1 MIGHGFSLIGRTAL
15 ITGSSRG
22 IGAAMAR
29 RFAEAGADIVVHCA
43 GRSDEAERVAAQVR
57 SLGRKAA
64 VVQADL
70 AAADGARR
78 CWDGAIAGLGRV
90 DILVLNASV
99 QIPKPWL
106 EATGED
112 FDRQMTVNVRA
123 SWELLLFATPAMCE
137 RGWGRILT
145 IGSVQEAKPNP
156 AMLVYAATKN
166 AQSAMMRGLAKQLAP
181 QGVTINGLAPGVI
194 DTERTR
200 ERIVDE
206 VYRQKVMS
214 WIPAGRMGEP
224 EDCAGA
230 ALLLCSDAGSYITG
244 HNLFVDGGMGMP

>member
-1 MIGHGFSLIGRTAL
+1 MIGQGFSLAGRTAL

-29 RFAEAGADIVVHCA
+29 TFAEAGADVAVHCA
-43 GRSDEAERVAAQVR
+43 GRTDEAEKVAVQVR
-57 SLGRKAA
+57 ACGRKAV

-70 AAADGARR
+70 GAAEGARR
-78 CWDGAIAGLGRV
+78 CWDAAVAGLGRV
-90 DILVLNASV
+90 DILVLNASI
-99 QIPKPWL
+99 QLPKPWL
-106 EATGED
+106 EATMED

-123 SWELLLFATPAMCE
+123 SYELLRLGAPPMCD

-194 DTERTR
+194 DTDRTR

-206 VYRQKVMS
+206 SYRQKVMS
-214 WIPAGRMGEP
+214 WIPAGRIGEP

-244 HNLFVDGGMGMP
+244 HNLFVDGGMGLP

>member
-1 MIGHGFSLIGRTAL
+1 MTGTGFSLTGRCAL

-29 RFAEAGADIVVHCA
+29 AFAAAGADIAVHCA
-43 GRSDEAERVAAQVR
+43 GRTDEADKVAAQVR
-57 SLGRKAA
+57 ALGRRAA

-70 AAADGARR
+70 GAADGARR
-78 CWDGAIAGLGRV
+78 CWDGAVAGLGKV
-90 DILVLNASV
+90 DILVLNASI
-99 QIPKPWL
+99 QIPRPWL
-106 EATGED
+106 EATAEE
-112 FDRQMTVNVRA
+112 FERQMTVNVR
-123 SWELLLFATPAMCE
+123 STWELLRLAAPAMCD

-156 AMLVYAATKN
+156 AMLVYAASKS
-166 AQSAMMRGLAKQLAP
+166 AQSALMRGLAKQLAP

-194 DTERTR
+194 DTDRTR
-200 ERIVDE
+200 ERIVDDE
-206 VYRQKVMS
+206 YRRKVMS
-214 WIPAGRMGEP
+214 WIPTGRIGEP

-244 HNLFVDGGMGMP
+244 HNIFVDGGMSLP

>member
-1 MIGHGFSLIGRTAL
+1 MIGQGFSLAGRTAL

-29 RFAEAGADIVVHCA
+29 SFAEAGADVAVHCA
-43 GRSDEAERVAAQVR
+43 GRTDEAEKVAAQVR
-57 SLGRKAA
+57 AIGRKAV

-70 AAADGARR
+70 GAADGARR
-78 CWDGAIAGLGRV
+78 CWDGVIAGLGRV
-90 DILVLNASV
+90 DILVLNASI

-106 EATGED
+106 EASMED

-123 SWELLLFATPAMCE
+123 SYELLRLAAPPMCD

-166 AQSAMMRGLAKQLAP
+166 AQTAMMRGLAKQLAP

-194 DTERTR
+194 DTDRTR

-206 VYRQKVMS
+206 DYRRKVMS
-214 WIPAGRMGEP
+214 WIPAGRIGEP
-224 EDCAGA
+224 EDCTGA
-230 ALLLCSDAGSYITG
+230 ALLLCSDAGAYITG
-244 HNLFVDGGMGMP
+244 HNLFVDGGMGLP

>member
-1 MIGHGFSLIGRTAL
+1 MTAAGTPLAGRTAL

-29 RFAEAGADIVVHCA
+29 GFAAAGADVAVHCA
-43 GRSDEAERVAAQVR
+43 GRADEAEKVAAQVR
-57 SLGRKAA
+57 AAGRKAA

-70 AAADGARR
+70 GAADGARR
-78 CWDGAIAGLGRV
+78 CWDGAVAGLGRV
-90 DILVLNASV
+90 DILVLNASI
-99 QIPKPWL
+99 QLPKPWL
-106 EATGED
+106 EATMED

-123 SWELLLFATPAMCE
+123 SYELLRLAAPAMCD

-145 IGSVQEAKPNP
+145 VGSVQEAKPNP

-166 AQSAMMRGLAKQLAP
+166 AQTAMMRALAKQLAP

-194 DTERTR
+194 DTDRTR
-200 ERIVDE
+200 ERIVDDE
-206 VYRQKVMS
+206 YRRKVMS
-214 WIPAGRMGEP
+214 WIPTGRIGEP
-224 EDCAGA
+224 EDCVGA

-244 HNLFVDGGMGMP
+244 HNIFVDGGMSLP

>member
-1 MIGHGFSLIGRTAL
+1 MIGQGSSLSGRTAL

-22 IGAAMAR
+22 IGAALAR
-29 RFAEAGADIVVHCA
+29 AFAEAGADIAVHCA
-43 GRSDEAERVAAQVR
+43 GRTDEADKVAGQVR
-57 SLGRKAA
+57 ALGRKAA

-70 AAADGARR
+70 GASGGARR
-78 CWDGAIAGLGRV
+78 CWDGAVAGLGRI
-90 DILVLNASV
+90 DILVLNASI
-99 QIPKPWL
+99 QIPRPWL
-106 EATGED
+106 ESTMEE

-123 SWELLLFATPAMCE
+123 SYELLRLAAPPMCD

-166 AQSAMMRGLAKQLAP
+166 AQTALMRGLAKQLAP

-194 DTERTR
+194 DTDRTR
-200 ERIVDE
+200 ERIVDDD
-206 VYRQKVMS
+206 YRRKVMS
-214 WIPAGRMGEP
+214 WIPAGRIGEP

-230 ALLLCSDAGSYITG
+230 ALLLCSDAGAYITG
-244 HNLFVDGGMGMP
+244 HNLFVDGGMGLP